1 MLSRTLRIVSLTMS
15 WILLLSVGVWP
26 CAAVSAEETAVQP
39 RYSYTCY
46 NSTGLDI
53 TTDGTAYCL
62 ADAEGYDGITTKIHI
77 QMTLQRSIRRRW
89 TDIATWEGT
98 FYDVVGALSET
109 TTTTTGTHRVK
120 AIFTVYSGSDYEVI
134 ENISQEKYISVTG

>member
-15 WILLLSVGVWP
+15 LILLLSVGVWP

-39 RYSYTCY
+39 RYSYTFLTY
-46 NSTGLDI
+46 TGLDI
-53 TTDGTAYCL
+53 TTGGTAYCL
-62 ADAEGYDGITTKIHI
+62 ADAEGYEGITTKIHI

-98 FYDVVGALSET
+98 FNDIYATLSKT

-134 ENISQEKYISVTG
+134 ENISQEMYISVTG

>member
-15 WILLLSVGVWP
+15 LILLLSVGVWP

-62 ADAEGYDGITTKIHI
+62 ADAEGYEGITTKIHI

-98 FYDVVGALSET
+98 FNDIYATLSKT

-134 ENISQEKYISVTG
+134 ENISQEMYISVTG